1 LISSQALEIVKQAK
15 VAQILGSGEA
25 GDKRRS
31 STGKER
37 TSRRGSRESLESM
50 QYEGEEVSTLTMVI
64 YQVSF
69 SAGWSIVC
77 GIRKALR
84 AAPFPSIW
92 SLYVLDESTVL
103 FVERYSLFIWTETTT
118 HT

>member
-15 VAQILGSGEA
+15 VAQILGGGEA

-64 YQVSF
+64 CQVSLF

-92 SLYVLDESTVL
+92 SLYVLDESAVL
-103 FVERYSLFIWTETTT
+103 FVERYSFFIWTETTLT
-118 HT
+118 